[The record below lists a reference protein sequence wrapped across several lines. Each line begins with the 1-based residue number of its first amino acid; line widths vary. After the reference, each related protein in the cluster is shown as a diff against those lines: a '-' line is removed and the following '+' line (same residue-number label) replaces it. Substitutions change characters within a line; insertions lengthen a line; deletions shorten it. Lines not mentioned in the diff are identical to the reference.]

1 VSLLPPTRGRAT
13 LDQSSDLL
21 PQDPPPA
28 AVRAV
33 GWLLVTIAAAA
44 VTGVIVVQ
52 VPETVRSPFVL
63 VPTDGA
69 DPIQAPRLAVVASV
83 RVTEGQRVKAGEELF
98 VLRSDEIRS
107 WRTEMTTAASD
118 LQARASTIVK
128 VEADYRDRQ
137 EIKKNEIAQGR
148 REIEFRRQSVA
159 TKRDLL
165 ARTTALAKDALVP
178 KTTLITE
185 QLDFDQ
191 AEKELT
197 LSEQR
202 VAAAELEQ
210 QRIETEHASW
220 RTSAQSELDKLK
232 ARIAALEAPLT
243 DSTQDLL
250 SIRAPYDGVVIDL
263 PQRNAGSV
271 VEAGDELC
279 QIAPAGATPR
289 ARIVIREQGLPRL
302 AVGQTVRLFFEAFPY
317 QRYGTVT
324 GTLDWI
330 SPAAVEAAAGPSFIG
345 LASPGQMFVL
355 VNREQRPLQVGMKG
369 EARIVV
375 GRRRLIEYA
384 FEPLRQLRENM
395 RR

>member
-1 VSLLPPTRGRAT
+1 MSLPSPIRGRAS
-13 LDQSSDLL
+13 LDQSSEML
-21 PQDPPPA
+21 PTDPPPA
-28 AVRAV
+28 AIRAI
-33 GWLLVTIAAAA
+33 GWLLVVIAAAA
-44 VTGVIVVQ
+44 AAALIVVQ

-69 DPIQAPRLAVVASV
+69 DPIQAPRLAVVATV

-98 VLRSDEIRS
+98 VLRSDEIRT

-118 LQARASTIVK
+118 LQARAATIVK
-128 VEADYRDRQ
+128 TEADYRDRL
-137 EIKKNEIAQGR
+137 EIKKGEIAQGR
-148 REIEFRRQSVA
+148 REIEFLRQALA

-165 ARTTALAKDALVP
+165 ARTAALAREALVP

-185 QLDFDQ
+185 QLEVDQ

-197 LSEQR
+197 LAEQR
-202 VAAAELEQ
+202 LTAVELER
-210 QRIETEHASW
+210 QRIDTEHSTW
-220 RTSAQSELDKLK
+220 RTATQSELAKLK
-232 ARIAALEAPLT
+232 ARIGALEAPLA

-271 VEAGDELC
+271 VEAGDQLC

-289 ARIVIREQGLPRL
+289 ARVVLREQGLSRL
-302 AVGQTVRLFFEAFPY
+302 AVGQPVRLFFEAFPY
-317 QRYGTVT
+317 QRYGTVAA
-324 GTLDWI
+324 TLDWI
-330 SPAAVEAAAGPSFIG
+330 SPAAVESAAGPSFIG
-345 LASPGQMFVL
+345 LASPRQMFVL
-355 VNREQRPLQVGMKG
+355 VSRQQRPLQVGMKG

-384 FEPLRQLRENM
+384 FEPLRQLRENI
-395 RR
+395 RQ